1 MRGVSSRGP
10 SDRVRALSV
19 NSNTEDVMLNSS
31 FRELCKIEIKLYMY
45 IYCPFWNL

>member
-1 MRGVSSRGP
+1 MRGLSSRGP

-31 FRELCKIEIKLYMY
+31 FREFTQNVYDPSVDNTSSI
-45 IYCPFWNL
+45 